1 MVQLSHRHHHKN
13 TGNIDKDEVF
23 YPVRKSKDPNVR
35 MLLPGF
41 GLGIGWF
48 MYLVHG
54 YRPRGV
60 RTCYSR
66 RKKNLIFHYGSI
78 LLKKRTTKK
87 KKKPTTPCGRRGI
100 IRRKTKTITSGEL
113 NDFQTANEII
123 IPKLTVSQCIWEF
136 CQIFTPVLKIDRA
149 YILYDLRGK
158 S

>member
-66 RKKNLIFHYGSI
+66 RKKINLSLWQYSI
-78 LLKKRTTKK
+78 KK
-87 KKKPTTPCGRRGI
+87 KKNYKKKKTNNT
-100 IRRKTKTITSGEL
+100 IRS
-113 NDFQTANEII
+113 
-123 IPKLTVSQCIWEF
+123 
-136 CQIFTPVLKIDRA
+136 
-149 YILYDLRGK
+149 
-158 S
+158 